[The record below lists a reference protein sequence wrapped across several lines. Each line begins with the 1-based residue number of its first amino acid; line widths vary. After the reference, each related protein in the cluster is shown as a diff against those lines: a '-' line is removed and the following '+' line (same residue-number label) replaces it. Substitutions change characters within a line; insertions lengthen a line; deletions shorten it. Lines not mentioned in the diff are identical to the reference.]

1 MIRASFREW
10 APSLR
15 YSDEVIVFTVL
26 WET

>member
-1 MIRASFREW
+1 MTRASFREW

-26 WET
+26 WEM